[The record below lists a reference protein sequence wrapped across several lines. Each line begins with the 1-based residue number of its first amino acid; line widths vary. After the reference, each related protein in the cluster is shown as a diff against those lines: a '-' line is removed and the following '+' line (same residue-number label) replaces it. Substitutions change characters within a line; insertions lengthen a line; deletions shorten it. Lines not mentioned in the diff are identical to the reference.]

1 MTTPA
6 TTPLLRLKQVQ
17 ALVPLHRV
25 TLWRLMLDGSFP
37 APLKIG
43 KRAIAWRAD
52 DVQAWLDSRTNGRG
66 EAQ

>member
-1 MTTPA
+1 MITSA

-25 TLWRLMLDGSFP
+25 TLWRMILDGAFP
-37 APLKIG
+37 APLRIG

-52 DVQAWLDSRTNGRG
+52 DVKAWLDNRTNGRG
-66 EAQ
+66 GAQ